1 MRGRT
6 YHPPCC
12 GPIINGHP
20 DVARSA
26 LTGPPGAGRA
36 GVVPVVVVE
45 LHPSARDRWVAIA
58 AVLVELAAR
67 HEATAG
73 IDRFAFIDELP
84 VDRRHNAK
92 IDRSALARQVAAGRI
107 G

>member
-1 MRGRT
+1 
-6 YHPPCC
+6 
-12 GPIINGHP
+12 
-20 DVARSA
+20 
-26 LTGPPGAGRA
+26 L
-36 GVVPVVVVE
+36 VVVE
-45 LHPSARDRWVAIA
+45 LHPSARDRSVAIA

-92 IDRSALARQVAAGRI
+92 IDRAALARQVSAGRI